1 MHHGKYVLLGKIEWN
16 RFISSL
22 TSLLKKEN
30 LNFTSQN
37 LNYEFA

>member
-22 TSLLKKEN
+22 TSLLKKKI
-30 LNFTSQN
+30 LLLRSKI
-37 LNYEFA
+37 